1 MTASDD
7 ERISYLAGE
16 AVESLSASE
25 RAELDE
31 LRALLATA
39 PAWAEPDPG
48 LEDRV
53 VEAIAQEAGA
63 RATPRQAGAPATQEG
78 GTPASGA
85 QPAGAP
91 GAGAP
96 TRRPRFRVPRLALR
110 RPAWALAGVAAL
122 AAAVIVVAFVVSN
135 TSPAHE
141 QLAMVVSGTP
151 LAPNAHGSATLTK
164 TESGWRVHLTA
175 TGLPHLTG
183 GLYYQAWL
191 RNATGVLVPIGTFN
205 DAVDVTLWA
214 GVPATQ
220 YRTLTVTVQRA
231 NGSPVSSG
239 RRVLVGVAHAKH

>member
-39 PAWAEPDPG
+39 PAWAEPDPS

-63 RATPRQAGAPATQEG
+63 RAAADQAGAAAQE
-78 GTPASGA
+78 AGA
-85 QPAGAP
+85 PPAGAP
-91 GAGAP
+91 I
-96 TRRPRFRVPRLALR
+96 RRPRLRLPRLALP

-122 AAAVIVVAFVVSN
+122 AAAAVIVVLVLSN
-135 TSPAHE
+135 TSPAQE
-141 QLAMVVSGTP
+141 QLAMVVSGTTA
-151 LAPNAHGSATLTK
+151 APDAHGSATLTK
-164 TESGWRVHLTA
+164 TESGWQVHLTA
-175 TGLPHLTG
+175 TGLPHLANG
-183 GLYYQAWL
+183 RYYQAWL
-191 RNATGVLVPIGTFN
+191 KNANGILVPIGTFN
-205 DAVDVTLWA
+205 DAVNVTLWA

-231 NGSPVSSG
+231 NGNPRSSG
-239 RRVLVGVAHAKH
+239 LRVLVGVAHAKH

>member
-16 AVESLSASE
+16 AVESLSATE

-39 PAWAEPDPG
+39 PAWAEPDPS

-63 RATPRQAGAPATQEG
+63 RPAVHEAGP
-78 GTPASGA
+78 
-85 QPAGAP
+85 QPAGTPPA
-91 GAGAP
+91 AAE
-96 TRRPRFRVPRLALR
+96 TRRRRFHLPRPTLR

-122 AAAVIVVAFVVSN
+122 AAAAVIVVLVVNN
-135 TSPAHE
+135 TSPSQE
-141 QLAMVVSGTP
+141 QLAMVVSGTTA
-151 LAPNAHGSATLTK
+151 APDAHGSATLTK
-164 TESGWRVHLTA
+164 TESGWQVHLTA
-175 TGLPHLTG
+175 TGLPHLANG
-183 GLYYQAWL
+183 RYYQAWL
-191 RNATGVLVPIGTFN
+191 KNAAGILVPIGTFN
-205 DAVDVTLWA
+205 DAVNVTLWA

-231 NGSPVSSG
+231 NGNPHSSG
-239 RRVLVGVAHAKH
+239 LRVLIGVANPKH

>member
-39 PAWAEPDPG
+39 PAWAEPDPS

-53 VEAIAQEAGA
+53 VDAIAQEASARAAAHHVGA
-63 RATPRQAGAPATQEG
+63 RPPAQEAGVP
-78 GTPASGA
+78 
-85 QPAGAP
+85 PAGVP
-91 GAGAP
+91 PAGAP
-96 TRRPRFRVPRLALR
+96 TRRPRFHLPRLALP

-122 AAAVIVVAFVVSN
+122 AAAAVIVVLVVSN
-135 TSPAHE
+135 TSPAQE

-151 LAPNAHGSATLTK
+151 LAPDAHGSATLTK
-164 TESGWRVHLTA
+164 TESGWKVHLSA
-175 TGLPHLTG
+175 TGLPHLAN

-191 RNATGVLVPIGTFN
+191 KNTAGILVPIGTFN
-205 DAVDVTLWA
+205 DAVNVTLWA

-220 YRTLTVTVQRA
+220 YRTFSVTVQRA
-231 NGSPVSSG
+231 NGNPASSG
-239 RRVLVGVAHAKH
+239 RRVLGGVAHAKH